1 MLMAI
6 ERNVPHAAQKVPIS
20 SKATK
25 IKSKTMLRINP
36 VMDISI
42 PTPGFPSV
50 LTRYSKKQLE
60 GHGGASQKNDKG
72 VGKDMREQTFAA
84 SQKNTDGL

>member
-1 MLMAI
+1 MAI
-6 ERNVPHAAQKVPIS
+6 ERNVPHAAPKVPIS

-25 IKSKTMLRINP
+25 IKSKTTLRINP
-36 VMDISI
+36 VMDIII

-50 LTRYSKKQLE
+50 LTRYSKNSLKDM
-60 GHGGASQKNDKG
+60 GGASRKDDKG
-72 VGKDMREQTFAA
+72 VGKNMREQTFAA